1 MDLNLV
7 DKHAT
12 IINEQPLRPERDAS
26 PDTAGVIVFGRY
38 LQPGRGGGAIILSFG
53 VTFWTSLRHIYWD
66 FHMNTRLRH
75 MIIVFILLTGILPSA
90 RVLAGPSSRSL
101 LQEETPTSLPEETA
115 TESPAI
121 PSPAEIIDAV
131 NNLRIFNGLNALA
144 VDSVL
149 MDVAVQQANALAAT
163 GGAVGHQRPCGMTLG
178 QDLLLRGFALWGDL
192 SQDGYRSENWG
203 TASSAEEIVAAWL
216 GDDLHANTML
226 SPHRSHLGAAVAV
239 SDQIYIVLETA
250 LQTNSG
256 QMQHTA
262 YDILTGIPATRAAC
276 IGLSTQ
282 HAEYGNLSQ
291 YSIPVAMSTARPDG
305 DVIHEVKYGQSL
317 WSIAIQYSTTIEQ
330 IKRLNNLTSDTIVPG
345 WALLIQK
352 AATQPAPP
360 TTSLSAFAPLKQDL
374 RTPTPGLTSIPSQTE
389 IAPSLHAGQF
399 IRENSIVVVAF
410 LLSFSVLV
418 AALVGFGKKKI

>member
-1 MDLNLV
+1 
-7 DKHAT
+7 
-12 IINEQPLRPERDAS
+12 
-26 PDTAGVIVFGRY
+26 
-38 LQPGRGGGAIILSFG
+38 
-53 VTFWTSLRHIYWD
+53 
-66 FHMNTRLRH
+66 MNTRLRCL
-75 MIIVFILLTGILPSA
+75 IIFLISIAGILPSA
-90 RVLAGPSSRSL
+90 HVLARPSSQTE
-101 LQEETPTSLPEETA
+101 LQEETSTPIAE
-115 TESPAI
+115 ESPTAEPSM
-121 PSPAEIIDAV
+121 PSPADIIEAV
-131 NNLRIFNGLNALA
+131 NNLRILNGLNVLA
-144 VDSVL
+144 VHPVL
-149 MDVAVQQANALAAT
+149 MEVAAQQANALAAT

-203 TASSAEEIVAAWL
+203 ISSSAEEIVAAWL

-226 SPHRSHLGAAVAV
+226 SPHRSHVGVAVAV

-250 LQTNSG
+250 MQTNSG

-330 IKRLNNLTSDTIVPG
+330 IKRLNNLTSDIIAPG
-345 WALLIQK
+345 WRLLIQK
-352 AATQPAPP
+352 GATQPAPP
-360 TTSLSAFAPLKQDL
+360 TMPLSTFELIKQDL
-374 RTPTPGLTSIPSQTE
+374 RTPTPRFTSTPALTE
-389 IAPSLHAGQF
+389 ITPSLDAGQF
-399 IRENSIVVVAF
+399 IRENSVVVVAF
-410 LLSFSVLV
+410 VLSFSVLV